1 MQYHTSNQEG
11 GQITYCRCVFSK
23 NLWVNHSM
31 FGFFVYTHVP
41 VCGAYMQVSVGKI
54 SIWTPQFF

>member
-23 NLWVNHSM
+23 NLWVNRSM
-31 FGFFVYTHVP
+31 FGFFVYTHVSQYKNSKNVFIHIIP
-41 VCGAYMQVSVGKI
+41 V
-54 SIWTPQFF
+54 